1 MDIND
6 HPKLCPQDFSIEQ
19 VQNQKEYFSYGVWFS
34 YAVGAKE
41 YQNGERATKKTLNF
55 ELQKLSITTNTNKE
69 IT

>member
-41 YQNGERATKKTLNF
+41 YQNGERATKK
-55 ELQKLSITTNTNKE
+55 NTQF
-69 IT
+69 